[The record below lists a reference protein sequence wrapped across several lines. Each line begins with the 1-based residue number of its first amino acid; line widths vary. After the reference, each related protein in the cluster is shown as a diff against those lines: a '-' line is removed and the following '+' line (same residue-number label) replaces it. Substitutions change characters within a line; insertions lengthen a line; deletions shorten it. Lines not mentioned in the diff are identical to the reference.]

1 MGADIGLNNNRGGI
15 AMNEDRKKLL
25 KEQYKEIK
33 VDAGVY
39 QIKNIQ
45 NQKIFIS
52 STRNLKTL
60 NGKLFMLKN
69 GSFIN
74 HKLDQDLKLF
84 GAEAFVIEVLEVLP
98 RPDQGY
104 FDEKDALKKLEA
116 KWLNQLQPFGEHGY
130 N

>member
-1 MGADIGLNNNRGGI
+1 
-15 AMNEDRKKLL
+15 MNEDRKKLL

-116 KWLNQLQPFGEHGY
+116 KWLSQLQPFGEHGY